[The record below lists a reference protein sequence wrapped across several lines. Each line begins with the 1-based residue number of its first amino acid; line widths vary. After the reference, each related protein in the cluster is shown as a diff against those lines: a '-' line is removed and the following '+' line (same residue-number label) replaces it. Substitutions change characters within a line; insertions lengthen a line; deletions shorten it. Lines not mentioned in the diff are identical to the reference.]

1 MWFQRNMVSN
11 ECGLKWMWSQMN
23 RSQMNSSQMN
33 VVSNERGLK
42 WSRSQRNVVSNEW
55 LQMNGCKWMVSNERG
70 LKWTWSQMNVVSNER
85 GLKWTW
91 SQMNVVS
98 NEPGLKCSGASRVW
112 QAWHVPWAP
121 LWRGAQKLLGKT
133 QNLFY
138 SFLNLY
144 FAPHAFINCK
154 AASTPRP
161 YLQH

>member
-1 MWFQRNMVSN
+1 MNVVSN
-11 ECGLKWMWSQMN
+11 ECGLKWTGLKWTALRWTWSQMNVVSNDRGLKGMWSQMN
-23 RSQMNSSQMN
+23 GCKWMVANEWSQMN
-33 VVSNERGLK
+33 VVSNEH
-42 WSRSQRNVVSNEW
+42 
-55 LQMNGCKWMVSNERG
+55 G